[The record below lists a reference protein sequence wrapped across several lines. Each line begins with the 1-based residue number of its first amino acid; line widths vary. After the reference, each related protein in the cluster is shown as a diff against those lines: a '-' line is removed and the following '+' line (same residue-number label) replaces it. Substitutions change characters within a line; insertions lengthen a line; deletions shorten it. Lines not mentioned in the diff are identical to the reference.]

1 MNFLD
6 KPKRQITHNNYY
18 PTQEMHFDAFDALEN
33 TVKEFI
39 NEISSRKY
47 DFFQKI
53 KINIKT
59 SQKWFLAN

>member
-1 MNFLD
+1 MNFLN

-39 NEISSRKY
+39 N
-47 DFFQKI
+47 D
-53 KINIKT
+53 
-59 SQKWFLAN
+59 